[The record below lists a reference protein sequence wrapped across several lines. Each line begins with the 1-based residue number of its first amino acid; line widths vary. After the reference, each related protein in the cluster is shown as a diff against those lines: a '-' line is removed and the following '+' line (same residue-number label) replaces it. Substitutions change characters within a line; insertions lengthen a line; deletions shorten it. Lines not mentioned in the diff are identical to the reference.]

1 MGRLKDW
8 IEERTGASTFE
19 KFGQDYLSK
28 PVPPHVNYSFTLGT
42 AALVLFMTQIGSG
55 ILLAFNY
62 SSSLGQAYDSVARIT
77 FDVPSGWLIRS
88 FHAWGAHMMVFVL
101 FLHMLRVFWYGGYK
115 RPREVTWIF
124 GSALLLLTMLFGF
137 TGYLLP
143 MDQVSYWGTVV
154 ATEPMFGLPLAGD
167 LVGRIARGGTEVNDS
182 TLSRFFIIHVFI
194 LPASVGALVAAHL
207 YLVGR
212 NGISTKESVTDEM
225 SHGYKNLMKE
235 SGVPFKHH
243 MYREVTTVVVVLSLV
258 IVLAVLFP
266 FELGPKATPDSTPT
280 GVKPEWYFLPVYQFL
295 KYVPK
300 LVGLLL
306 VNVAV
311 VLFVLLPFL
320 DRNPERRPGKRKGLM
335 LIAAAGLLA
344 TLVLGALGHLSETRL
359 GNWEFDIRGVPHR
372 VEEGHGK

>member
-1 MGRLKDW
+1 
-8 IEERTGASTFE
+8 
-19 KFGQDYLSK
+19 
-28 PVPPHVNYSFTLGT
+28 
-42 AALVLFMTQIGSG
+42 
-55 ILLAFNY
+55 
-62 SSSLGQAYDSVARIT
+62 
-77 FDVPSGWLIRS
+77 
-88 FHAWGAHMMVFVL
+88 MMVFVL

-225 SHGYKNLMKE
+225 SHGYSRAFL
-235 SGVPFKHH
+235 SS
-243 MYREVTTVVVVLSLV
+243 TTC
-258 IVLAVLFP
+258 
-266 FELGPKATPDSTPT
+266 
-280 GVKPEWYFLPVYQFL
+280 
-295 KYVPK
+295 
-300 LVGLLL
+300 
-306 VNVAV
+306 
-311 VLFVLLPFL
+311 
-320 DRNPERRPGKRKGLM
+320 
-335 LIAAAGLLA
+335 IA
-344 TLVLGALGHLSETRL
+344 R
-359 GNWEFDIRGVPHR
+359 
-372 VEEGHGK
+372 